1 MTDLTVPG
9 KAQEMREAS
18 EVQSEIR
25 RAVARIRI
33 AHEILARLVESDD
46 DSIREL
52 LRSRAESLGAR
63 LTETELEVISQ
74 FVGGRSPASIAE
86 DRGLAE
92 KTVSNQL
99 RTGYQ
104 KLGFSDRRELKGW
117 GTAVSGFIVA
127 NPPKD

>member
-1 MTDLTVPG
+1 
-9 KAQEMREAS
+9 MREAS
-18 EVQSEIR
+18 DVQSEIR

-63 LTETELEVISQ
+63 LTETELEVISL
-74 FVGGRSPASIAE
+74 FIGGRSPASIAE

-117 GTAVSGFIVA
+117 GTAVSGFILSE
-127 NPPKD
+127 PSED

>member
-18 EVQSEIR
+18 DVQSEIR

-52 LRSRAESLGAR
+52 LSSRAESLGTR

-117 GTAVSGFIVA
+117 GTAVSGFILSE
-127 NPPKD
+127 PSED

>member
-1 MTDLTVPG
+1 MG
-9 KAQEMREAS
+9 EAP

-25 RAVARIRI
+25 RAMARIRV

-52 LRSRAESLGAR
+52 LCSRAESLGSR
-63 LTETELEVISQ
+63 LTETELEVNSQ

-86 DRGLAE
+86 DRGLTE
-92 KTVSNQL
+92 KTIGNQL
-99 RTGYQ
+99 RTGYR

-117 GTAVSGFIVA
+117 GTAISGFIVA

>member
-1 MTDLTVPG
+1 
-9 KAQEMREAS
+9 MREAS
-18 EVQSEIR
+18 EDQSEIS
-25 RAVARIRI
+25 RAMARIRV

-46 DSIREL
+46 DTIREL
-52 LRSRAESLGAR
+52 LSSRAESLGTR

-86 DRGLAE
+86 DRGLTE
-92 KTVSNQL
+92 KTISNQL

-127 NPPKD
+127 NPPKN